1 MDEYAH
7 PQQAPPKL
15 HDEMWAGILRNQGL
29 VLHVLINNSEHGWLV
44 SVGEYRKVWCMVVSG
59 CNNKGEPQQQ
69 QQQHASDSSVPFL
82 VWFLSSPTSAGNMM
96 NVDSGSGSAR
106 RRRERQLRSWLR
118 HERMTVRVELAAAL
132 HHSSFKGA
140 GFETLEDGQL
150 QEGSRAVLAV

>member
-1 MDEYAH
+1 
-7 PQQAPPKL
+7 
-15 HDEMWAGILRNQGL
+15 
-29 VLHVLINNSEHGWLV
+29 
-44 SVGEYRKVWCMVVSG
+44 MVVSG
-59 CNNKGEPQQQ
+59 CNKKGEPQQQ

-82 VWFLSSPTSAGNMM
+82 VWFPSSPTSAGNMM

-140 GFETLEDGQL
+140 EFETLDGQL